1 MANQANESEF
11 GKGDVV
17 KMVGLKSKP
26 QWNGKLA
33 TINGPFNKEKGRW
46 PIQISFGNAMRALLQ
61 TKNLKLVEKK
71 QLKNDSNDSINVV
84 EIQSNRGGFVGP
96 LGNKLKNVKFS
107 KSQLWKH
114 MKKKKLKEYK
124 SPFAKLLGYD
134 LSILVDPNTSD
145 HQNNA
150 GAVYLTSD
158 LSNGLSPYQQ

>member
-1 MANQANESEF
+1 
-11 GKGDVV
+11 
-17 KMVGLKSKP
+17 MVRLTKRKVAGQYKSHLVMQCVLCCK
-26 QWNGKLA
+26 Q
-33 TINGPFNKEKGRW
+33 
-46 PIQISFGNAMRALLQ
+46 
-61 TKNLKLVEKK
+61 KNLKLVEKK

-150 GAVYLTSD
+150 
-158 LSNGLSPYQQ
+158 